1 MQAEEA
7 QLQYMHLY
15 KKMDAVYYQ
24 MAIAQKLTPSEMD
37 IYYTICVLGDG
48 CLQRD
53 VCNLALTS
61 KQTIN
66 SALKK
71 MEKQGLLQLE
81 TGKGREKHIHLTAAG
96 QQKSDA
102 CVQPIYIAEQQ
113 AFSEMTEPKREQL
126 VALTDK
132 FIRLLQKYGAEHLPE
147 APKEE

>member
-66 SALKK
+66 SAVKKLEKMDFVELK
-71 MEKQGLLQLE
+71 MES
-81 TGKGREKHIHLTAAG
+81 GKFSDLPAA
-96 QQKSDA
+96 
-102 CVQPIYIAEQQ
+102 
-113 AFSEMTEPKREQL
+113 
-126 VALTDK
+126 ALTE
-132 FIRLLQKYGAEHLPE
+132 RHAQGN
-147 APKEE
+147 

>member
-71 MEKQGLLQLE
+71 WRNRGFSGWKPA
-81 TGKGREKHIHLTAAG
+81 KVGRNTFTSLPP
-96 QQKSDA
+96 DNRNR
-102 CVQPIYIAEQQ
+102 
-113 AFSEMTEPKREQL
+113 ML
-126 VALTDK
+126 VCSRSTSPNSRHFRK
-132 FIRLLQKYGAEHLPE
+132 
-147 APKEE
+147 

>member
-71 MEKQGLLQLE
+71 MEKQGDQR
-81 TGKGREKHIHLTAAG
+81 GGNDFKISQQRGVGGRCT
-96 QQKSDA
+96 
-102 CVQPIYIAEQQ
+102 
-113 AFSEMTEPKREQL
+113 F
-126 VALTDK
+126 
-132 FIRLLQKYGAEHLPE
+132 
-147 APKEE
+147 